1 MIVKYLQLRN
11 QSPDVFFKKGVP
23 ENFAEFTG
31 KHLCQSLF
39 FNKVASLR
47 PAILLQK
54 RLWHRRFL
62 VIFVKFLRTPPFSIE
77 HLWWLLL
84 YIMGDQIAFFCLAQT
99 KVFTSL
105 TIHRTCFWT
114 ENLNQA
120 QFN

>member
-54 RLWHRRFL
+54 RLWHKCSP
-62 VIFVKFLRTPPFSIE
+62 VKFVKFLRNPF
-77 HLWWLLL
+77 
-84 YIMGDQIAFFCLAQT
+84 
-99 KVFTSL
+99 FTEEILFLVAASG
-105 TIHRTCFWT
+105 I
-114 ENLNQA
+114 
-120 QFN
+120 